1 MLRIEGNRIHLNS
14 EYLYT
19 FKWTKKKFKQNLA
32 WLTLDV
38 KLQILYCIESRLV
51 AHNKKQAIENSGR
64 FFEYV
69 WINIKISTGWNKV
82 NSLQFI
88 SHNLCNP
95 FILSTDE
102 LVSDHIQLLWINPQ
116 WANKSKYFMLTCPL
130 PCSPTHLCD
139 SNYTDLVGKNKV
151 VYTIY
156 TFVHN

>member
-1 MLRIEGNRIHLNS
+1 MLRYQQGE
-14 EYLYT
+14 
-19 FKWTKKKFKQNLA
+19 TK
-32 WLTLDV
+32 
-38 KLQILYCIESRLV
+38 
-51 AHNKKQAIENSGR
+51 
-64 FFEYV
+64 YV
-69 WINIKISTGWNKV
+69 PI
-82 NSLQFI
+82 QFI

-139 SNYTDLVGKNKV
+139 SNYTDFVGTNK